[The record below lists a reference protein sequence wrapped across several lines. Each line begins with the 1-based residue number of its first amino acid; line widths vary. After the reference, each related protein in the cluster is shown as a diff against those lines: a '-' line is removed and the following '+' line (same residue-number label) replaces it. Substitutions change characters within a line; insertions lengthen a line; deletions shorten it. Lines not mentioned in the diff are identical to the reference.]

1 MKPAFGAS
9 AEPREGC
16 KGCSASVHVTDE
28 QLERVLRKLA
38 LHQGSCVSDSQY
50 ETRLSNCAA
59 CPSLQYGTTCAHC
72 GCFVQVR
79 AKIAAKD
86 CPHPSG
92 SKWVRSPISRS
103 SR

>member
-1 MKPAFGAS
+1 MDS
-9 AEPREGC
+9 ATNARAGSRDGC

-38 LHQGSCVSDSQY
+38 LHPDSCVSDNQY
-50 ETRLSNCAA
+50 EARLGSCEA

-72 GCFVQVR
+72 GCFIQVR
-79 AKIAAKD
+79 AKLSDKD

-92 SKWVRSPISRS
+92 SKWLLA
-103 SR
+103 